1 MEVVMTEKE
10 LSQFGLLDE
19 FSITELEQRLE
30 FEAWCDGNCTC
41 TPTNNSC
48 VPNTNCVPIDSLCG
62 GGGGGGGG
70 GDELPN
76 DNCFYD
82 VQP

>member
-1 MEVVMTEKE
+1 MSDKDLEK
-10 LSQFGLLDE
+10 FGLLDE

-30 FEAWCDGNCTC
+30 FEAWCDWNCGCGSTSTNTTC
-41 TPTNNSC
+41 QPNTGC
-48 VPNTNCVPIDSLCG
+48 VPVNSACGG

-76 DNCFYD
+76 TECFFD

>member
-1 MEVVMTEKE
+1 MTEKE
-10 LSQFGLLDE
+10 LAQLGLLEE

-30 FEAWCDGNCTC
+30 FEAWCDDCTC
-41 TPTNNSC
+41 TDTDTTC
-48 VPNTNCVPIDSLCG
+48 THNTGCIPIDNAYCG

-70 GDELPN
+70 TDDTCLI
-76 DNCFYD
+76 D